1 MQCSLS
7 CNLTKQH
14 FILFNAVKKELL
26 ILVSDIRGIKFHTGK
41 DLLPSFRGINKLL
54 LQQHPTLLFN
64 IYPFKFVFL
73 YSPNL
78 ILRHTRMLCHLSI
91 VWQEETVNLS
101 KKSHSSTPSFL
112 NTTLQSIMNAK
123 LSQHRFWH
131 CHKNRL
137 IKTIQTIPHNL

>member
-73 YSPNL
+73 NCPNL

-101 KKSHSSTPSFL
+101 KMSHSSTPSQ
-112 NTTLQSIMNAK
+112 TTGHNLQSIINAK
-123 LSQHRFWH
+123 LSEHRFWH
-131 CHKNRL
+131 CHETRI
-137 IKTIQTIPHNL
+137 IKTTIPHNL

>member
-14 FILFNAVKKELL
+14 FILFNAVLLKKELL

-78 ILRHTRMLCHLSI
+78 ILRHTHECYMPSFDCLARRNCKPFQNI
-91 VWQEETVNLS
+91 
-101 KKSHSSTPSFL
+101 SFL
-112 NTTLQSIMNAK
+112 NSFLDNWG
-123 LSQHRFWH
+123 LVRPP
-131 CHKNRL
+131 CHYY
-137 IKTIQTIPHNL
+137 

>member
-14 FILFNAVKKELL
+14 FILFNAVLLKKELL

-78 ILRHTRMLCHLSI
+78 ILRHTHECYMPSFDCLARRNCKPFQNI
-91 VWQEETVNLS
+91 
-101 KKSHSSTPSFL
+101 SFL
-112 NTTLQSIMNAK
+112 NSFLDNWG
-123 LSQHRFWH
+123 LVRPP
-131 CHKNRL
+131 CHYYSR
-137 IKTIQTIPHNL
+137 KTATDGCHNEQ